1 MVSEG
6 MGLVFKGFLRRGL
19 LVPGIALA
27 LSSCAG
33 LMPDASR
40 LHSDRFPAPVPP
52 AAASP
57 EAVRPNPQNLDGSA
71 NMSAATADVASE
83 TDRLI
88 YFDARDGSRL
98 SDASGRRDL
107 ENRTLRLNFVG
118 APVADVVRTIVSD
131 ALGQT
136 VMVADGVEGRISLTS
151 PEPAP
156 ARAALAALE
165 TVLAESNLVLVERP
179 EGYLLTR
186 LDGARPGLTGM
197 SAELG
202 YGGRVVPVTHTSPS
216 EIVNLIDP
224 FLSDRVEAVP
234 HDDLGVLVLAG
245 PGPDVDAARSAA
257 MTFDR
262 PFLTDRV
269 FGMFEL
275 RYVSAETAKSEIDT
289 ILAGTGVSLQAVQ
302 TIALP
307 RLNMLLVT
315 ARDRSQF
322 EQARGWVER
331 FDRPSGGSERRLR
344 YYVVRNAPATTLASQ
359 ITAAFAGGQTGG
371 GQLVEPRFQGDDAQG
386 QAGASEGEQ
395 SRLTVIP
402 DELNNALII
411 RATDQEYREILE
423 LVQRMDVMPPQV
435 LIEATIAEV
444 RLEDGLDFGVRWF
457 FENAGSSE
465 TSTLTFSDSETGS
478 TAAVFPG
485 FNYAFSGTDL
495 TATLSALRSITD
507 VTVLSAP
514 SIMVQNNQTA
524 HLQVGDEV
532 PIVTQTATSVTET
545 NAPLVSSVELRETG
559 VILQVTPRINASGM
573 VVLEVNQE
581 VSSVRPTTTSGI
593 DSPTIQKLE
602 FTSTVSVRSSN
613 TIALGGLI
621 RETTSDNEARM
632 PVLGDAPVIDNLFR
646 NRSMSSQRSELVI
659 FLTPRIIWSDQDVDG
674 ALIHVRRQFE
684 ALEARQPRLFDD

>member
-1 MVSEG
+1 
-6 MGLVFKGFLRRGL
+6 
-19 LVPGIALA
+19 
-27 LSSCAG
+27 
-33 LMPDASR
+33 
-40 LHSDRFPAPVPP
+40 
-52 AAASP
+52 
-57 EAVRPNPQNLDGSA
+57 
-71 NMSAATADVASE
+71 
-83 TDRLI
+83 
-88 YFDARDGSRL
+88 
-98 SDASGRRDL
+98 
-107 ENRTLRLNFVG
+107 
-118 APVADVVRTIVSD
+118 
-131 ALGQT
+131 
-136 VMVADGVEGRISLTS
+136 
-151 PEPAP
+151 
-156 ARAALAALE
+156 
-165 TVLAESNLVLVERP
+165 
-179 EGYLLTR
+179 
-186 LDGARPGLTGM
+186 
-197 SAELG
+197 
-202 YGGRVVPVTHTSPS
+202 
-216 EIVNLIDP
+216 
-224 FLSDRVEAVP
+224 
-234 HDDLGVLVLAG
+234 
-245 PGPDVDAARSAA
+245 
-257 MTFDR
+257 
-262 PFLTDRV
+262 
-269 FGMFEL
+269 
-275 RYVSAETAKSEIDT
+275 
-289 ILAGTGVSLQAVQ
+289 
-302 TIALP
+302 
-307 RLNMLLVT
+307 
-315 ARDRSQF
+315 
-322 EQARGWVER
+322 
-331 FDRPSGGSERRLR
+331 
-344 YYVVRNAPATTLASQ
+344 
-359 ITAAFAGGQTGG
+359 
-371 GQLVEPRFQGDDAQG
+371 
-386 QAGASEGEQ
+386 
-395 SRLTVIP
+395 
-402 DELNNALII
+402 
-411 RATDQEYREILE
+411 
-423 LVQRMDVMPPQV
+423 MDVMPPQV

-632 PVLGDAPVIDNLFR
+632 PVLGDAPVIGNLFR

>member
-1 MVSEG
+1 MSQRFVLSS
-6 MGLVFKGFLRRGL
+6 LVCGGL
-19 LVPGIALA
+19 LLA
-27 LSSCAG
+27 LQACAQ
-33 LMPDASR
+33 LMPDAAGI
-40 LHSDRFPAPVPP
+40 HAGRFPATTLPTDESVQPSTGPGAPGAQPP
-52 AAASP
+52 AADA
-57 EAVRPNPQNLDGSA
+57 
-71 NMSAATADVASE
+71 E
-83 TDRLI
+83 TPGPIEQDRLV

-98 SDASGRRDL
+98 SQSPNRSDL
-107 ENRTLRLNFVG
+107 DNRTLRLNFVDV
-118 APVADVVRTIVSD
+118 PVADVVRTIVGD

-136 VMVADGVEGRISLTS
+136 VMVADGVSGRISLTS
-151 PEPAP
+151 AEPAP

-165 TVLAESNLVLVERP
+165 TVLGESNLVLAERA

-186 LDGARPGLTGM
+186 LDMARPGLTGL
-197 SAELG
+197 SSELG
-202 YGGRVVPVTHTSPS
+202 YGGRVVPVTHTTPS
-216 EIVNLIDP
+216 AIVSLIDP
-224 FLSDRVEAVP
+224 FLSDRVEVVP
-234 HDDLGVLVLAG
+234 HDALGVLVLAG
-245 PGPDVDAARSAA
+245 PGPDVDAARRAA
-257 MTFDR
+257 ILFDR

-275 RYVSAETAKSEIDT
+275 RYVSAETAKSEVDT
-289 ILAGTGVSLQAVQ
+289 VLSGTGMSIDAIQ
-302 TIALP
+302 TIAMP

-322 EQARGWVER
+322 EQAQAWIER
-331 FDRPSGGSERRLR
+331 LDRPSAGSERRLR
-344 YYVVRNAPATTLASQ
+344 YYVVRNTPASTLATQ
-359 ITAAFAGGQTGG
+359 ITAAFAGGQTGT
-371 GQLVEPRFQGDDAQG
+371 GQLIEPRFQGDDAHG
-386 QAGASEGEQ
+386 ESSAPGEEQ
-395 SRLTVIP
+395 SRLTIIP

-411 RATDQEYREILE
+411 RATDQEYREILD

-444 RLEDGLDFGVRWF
+444 RLEDGLDFGVRWY
-457 FENAGSSE
+457 FENAGSNQ
-465 TSTLTFSDSETGS
+465 TSSLQFSDSNTGS
-478 TAAVFPG
+478 TAPVFPG

-532 PIVTQTATSVTET
+532 PIVTQTATSVTES
-545 NAPLVSSVELRETG
+545 NAPIVSSVELRETG

-621 RETTSDNEARM
+621 RETTSDNESRT
-632 PVLGDAPVIDNLFR
+632 PLLGDIPGVGNLFR
-646 NRSMSSQRSELVI
+646 NRAMSSQRSELVI
-659 FLTPRIIWSDQDVDG
+659 FLTPRIIWTDDDVG
-674 ALIHVRRQFE
+674 SALTHVRRQFE
-684 ALEARQPRLFDD
+684 ALEARQPGLFDN

>member
-1 MVSEG
+1 

-19 LVPGIALA
+19 LVSGIALA
-27 LSSCAG
+27 ASSCAS

-57 EAVRPNPQNLDGSA
+57 DAARPNPPGTGASGDV
-71 NMSAATADVASE
+71 SAAAAEDVNDA
-83 TDRLI
+83 DRLI

-98 SDASGRRDL
+98 SDASRRRDL
-107 ENRTLRLNFVG
+107 ESRTLRLNFVG

-322 EQARGWVER
+322 EQAQGWIER

-344 YYVVRNAPATTLASQ
+344 YYVVRNTPATTLAAQ
-359 ITAAFAGGQTGG
+359 ITAAFAGGQTGA
-371 GQLVEPRFQGDDAQG
+371 GQLVEPRFQGDDAHG
-386 QAGASEGEQ
+386 QAAGGEGEQ

-457 FENAGSSE
+457 FENAGSNQ
-465 TSTLTFSDSETGS
+465 TRTVTFSDSETGS

-632 PVLGDAPVIDNLFR
+632 PVLGDAPVIGNLFR

-674 ALIHVRRQFE
+674 ALTHVRRQFE